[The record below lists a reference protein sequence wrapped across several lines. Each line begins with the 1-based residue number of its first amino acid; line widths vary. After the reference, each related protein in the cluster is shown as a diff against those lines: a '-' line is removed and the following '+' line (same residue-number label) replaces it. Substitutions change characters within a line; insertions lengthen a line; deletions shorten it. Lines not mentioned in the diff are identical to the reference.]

1 MAITHKGDVY
11 TWGAGGSG
19 RLGHSIIETLLKP
32 KRMEAK
38 WNAID
43 DDDEQEEDNDIYDFL

>member
-1 MAITHKGDVY
+1 MAITDKGDVY

-32 KRMEAK
+32 KRLEAK

-43 DDDEQEEDNDIYDFL
+43 DDDE